1 MCSTPSMPAVKTQ
14 EQPDIA
20 SPTYADAAVTKAG
33 AQAKE
38 KAKALAGR
46 DIKTTA
52 RGLKSDSEK
61 EKTKLLGA

>member
-33 AQAKE
+33 AQAKD
-38 KAKALAGR
+38 KVKALAGR
-46 DIKTTA
+46 DVKTTA
-52 RGLKSDSEK
+52 RGLKSEAEK
-61 EKTKLLGA
+61 EKSKLLGA